1 MTTRGVRRGAAGVLL
16 LAAMTMG
23 SVTEASAQSRRGS
36 RDRAPAPRAW
46 VDVSL
51 VGADPIGE
59 FGDLVDGGFGLN
71 LGGRF
76 AIDDAAAVSLRLDGG
91 FMIYG
96 HERTSLCFPPPIGC
110 RIGADL
116 TTTNQIG
123 YLGVGPEFSLPGSV
137 SPYVFGTVGFSYFG
151 TSSSLSGLDDDE
163 DLFNTRHYSDFVTA
177 TRLGG
182 GIRTRVGA
190 TSHGPVAFDI
200 GVEYHRNG
208 VAEYLRE
215 GDILDHP
222 DGSITLFPN
231 RTEAN
236 MVVLR
241 LGVSFGFGA
250 RSDDRRDDRSRRR
263 RGR

>member
-1 MTTRGVRRGAAGVLL
+1 MTTTGWRVSTGMLL
-16 LAAMTMG
+16 LAAVTMG
-23 SVTEASAQSRRGS
+23 SAVDAAAQDWRGS
-36 RDRAPAPRAW
+36 RDNSGTPRGW

-51 VGADPIGE
+51 VGADPIGD
-59 FGDLVDGGFGLN
+59 FGDLVDGGFGAN
-71 LGGRF
+71 VGGRF
-76 AIDDAAAVSLRLDGG
+76 AIDRAGALSLRLDGG
-91 FMIYG
+91 FMVYG

-116 TTTNQIG
+116 TTTNHIG
-123 YLGVGPEFSLPGSV
+123 YVGVGPEFAIPGSV

-151 TSSSLSGLDDDE
+151 TSSSISGLNDGE
-163 DLFNTRHYSDFVTA
+163 ELFNTRHYSDFVTA
-177 TRLGG
+177 TRVGG
-182 GIRTRVGA
+182 GIRTRVGSTDA
-190 TSHGPVAFDI
+190 GPVAFDI

-236 MVVLR
+236 MLVLR
-241 LGVSFGFGA
+241 LGVSFGFGG
-250 RSDDRRDDRSRRR
+250 RSDDRRQERPRGR